1 MKRSKKK
8 GLSFIEVLSNNNED
22 EMREYLLL
30 NGKKPKPIAP
40 FYFLPK
46 EELSN
51 DKSEE

>member
-1 MKRSKKK
+1 MKKSEK

-22 EMREYLLL
+22 EMRKYLLL

-46 EELSN
+46 EDVLDDES
-51 DKSEE
+51 KEQ

>member
-1 MKRSKKK
+1 MKKSKK
-8 GLSFIEVLSNNNED
+8 GLGFIDVLLDNNED
-22 EMREYLLL
+22 EMREYLLV

-46 EELSN
+46 EENVN

>member
-1 MKRSKKK
+1 MKKSKK
-8 GLSFIEVLSNNNED
+8 GFSFIDVLTSNNED

-46 EELSN
+46 EELVN
-51 DKSEE
+51 DNKSEE